1 MNPIIELLQAH
12 RSIRKFQDREIPRP
26 LLETLIRAGQCAATS
41 NHIQAYTVIRVTDRD
56 NRARMAELAGG
67 QQHII
72 EAAEFLVFCAD
83 LKRPTEA
90 AERAGAE
97 VIRGMTEQLLVAT
110 IDTAL
115 MAQNVAVAAESVGLG
130 LCYVGGIRNHPEA
143 VADLLKLP
151 EHVYPVFGMSLGYP
165 AQNPEVKPRLPL
177 AAILKDDHYDDS
189 DAPARVAEFDETMH
203 RYYLERTGGNKDSN
217 WSRELKPLFTTKLR
231 PHMRDFLVSRGF
243 EMK

>member
-67 QQHII
+67 QQHIV

-90 AERAGAE
+90 AERAGAK

>member
-189 DAPARVAEFDETMH
+189 DAPVRVAEFDETMH

>member
-67 QQHII
+67 QQHIV

-151 EHVYPVFGMSLGYP
+151 EHVYPVFGMCIGYP
-165 AQNPEVKPRLPL
+165 AHDPDVKPRLPVE
-177 AAILKDDHYDDS
+177 AILKEDRYTDDREQVDAYDD
-189 DAPARVAEFDETMH
+189 EMH
-203 RYYLERTGGNKDSN
+203 RYYGERTGGTRTPTGRRASSRCSTPSCVPTCATS
-217 WSRELKPLFTTKLR
+217 WSSAA
-231 PHMRDFLVSRGF
+231 SR
-243 EMK
+243 

>member
-67 QQHII
+67 QQHIV

-90 AERAGAE
+90 AERAGAK

-130 LCYVGGIRNHPEA
+130 LC
-143 VADLLKLP
+143 
-151 EHVYPVFGMSLGYP
+151 
-165 AQNPEVKPRLPL
+165 
-177 AAILKDDHYDDS
+177 
-189 DAPARVAEFDETMH
+189 
-203 RYYLERTGGNKDSN
+203 
-217 WSRELKPLFTTKLR
+217 
-231 PHMRDFLVSRGF
+231 
-243 EMK
+243 

>member
-1 MNPIIELLQAH
+1 
-12 RSIRKFQDREIPRP
+12 
-26 LLETLIRAGQCAATS
+26 
-41 NHIQAYTVIRVTDRD
+41 
-56 NRARMAELAGG
+56 MAELAGG

-189 DAPARVAEFDETMH
+189 DAPVRVAEFDETMH